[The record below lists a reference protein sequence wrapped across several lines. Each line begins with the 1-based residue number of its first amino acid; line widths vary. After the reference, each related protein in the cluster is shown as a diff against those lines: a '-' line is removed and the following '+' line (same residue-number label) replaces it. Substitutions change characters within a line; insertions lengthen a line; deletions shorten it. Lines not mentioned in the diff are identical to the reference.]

1 MLALKITCDFKEHFT
16 ILCLRMDQVPE
27 KDDELKWESVEKLN
41 SDNFDGFA
49 KDKKHLVVMFYAPCK
64 YTRGR

>member
-1 MLALKITCDFKEHFT
+1 
-16 ILCLRMDQVPE
+16 MDQVPE

-64 YTRGR
+64 YTRGRW